1 MKHAHSVMLALVSAA
16 SIASVGCG
24 SSKKSIHLSTD
35 GSSAS
40 ESSGPS
46 QYLCDYTNRSDV
58 QIVVSS
64 SPGAEDPNIRRVYRI
79 LGTGE
84 DTRQVM
90 VCREVDTNFDGRSD
104 VVRYY
109 SEEGESLREAADSNY
124 SGATDTWLEFTK
136 GSVSKVSRD
145 TTGNGKPNEIRYY
158 VRGSLRRVERDT
170 NGDTQP
176 DVWEIYRDGRLERVG
191 TDLNG
196 DGRVDRWDRD
206 LLAQQA
212 AEDADKAKDAAKAA
226 KPGAAASPA
235 TKRQP

>member
-1 MKHAHSVMLALVSAA
+1 MKNAHLVVLAVVSAA
-16 SIASVGCG
+16 SVASAGCG
-24 SSKKSIHLSTD
+24 STKKTIHASTD
-35 GSSAS
+35 GSSAPQ
-40 ESSGPS
+40 SSAPS
-46 QYLCDYTNRSDV
+46 QYLCDYANRSDV

-64 SPGAEDPNIRRVYRI
+64 SPGAEEPNIRRVYRI
-79 LGTGE
+79 LGTGD

-104 VVRYY
+104 AVRYY
-109 SEEGESLREAADSNY
+109 SEEGESLREAADSDY

-145 TTGNGKPNEIRYY
+145 TTGNGKPDEIRYY

-176 DVWEIYRDGRLERVG
+176 DVWEIYREGRLERVG

-206 LLAQQA
+206 LLAEHA
-212 AEDADKAKDAAKAA
+212 AEEAEKAKAKAESDKAAPPAAK
-226 KPGAAASPA
+226 
-235 TKRQP
+235 Q